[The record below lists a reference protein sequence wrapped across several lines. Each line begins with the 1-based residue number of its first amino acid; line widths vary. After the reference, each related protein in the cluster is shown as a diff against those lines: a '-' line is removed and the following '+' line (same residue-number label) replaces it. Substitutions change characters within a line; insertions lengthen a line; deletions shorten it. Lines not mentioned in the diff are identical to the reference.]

1 MTIKIVRLL
10 VEDEENPLAIGTDC
24 PRFSWQLAQNS
35 LDPEWN
41 LLQVAYRIIV
51 ADSEPILAEDQGNMW
66 DSGKI
71 ESDQSVYVPYRGR
84 TLTSG
89 TAYFYKVQ
97 IWCSNQQDGVWSP
110 IGKFDTA
117 LADAD
122 WNGKWIG
129 RADQQEEEL
138 VPASYLRR
146 ELNIDKPVL
155 RARLYATALG
165 MYEARLNGERV
176 GDHILAPGWTDYA
189 QRTLYQTYDVT
200 QMLHEGRNAWA
211 IILGTG
217 WYAGNVGM
225 MGTRIYGSNPCCLM
239 QLRVEYQDGTSASF
253 CTDESW
259 RMNEGPIRYSDMIKG
274 ESFDSRLEQRGW
286 DRSGFDDSNWTVPDL
301 FQEYPGTLQPQNGPP
316 VRITQ
321 TLEPVRSYMTERGT
335 IIFDFG
341 QNMTGWTSLT
351 AIGPA
356 GSKVSVNHAEM
367 LDESGLLYT
376 LNLRKAVQT
385 CHYVLDGESKQT
397 FQPHFTFHGFRYAE
411 VETSSEE
418 VTVLALTGKVIHS
431 DTPPSGEL
439 HTSDELV
446 NQLISNIKW
455 GQRSN
460 FLSVPMDCPQRDERL
475 GWTGDAQIF
484 IRTASYN
491 MNVAGFFRKYMVDI
505 IDAQSP
511 EGAFPDVAPDAGW
524 RIYKGI
530 SNAKWFAPDNA
541 GWGDAGVIIPWTVYL
556 MYGDLDILSDCYASM
571 QRWVEYL
578 EKNSEGLLRADYADH
593 ADWLSIGADTPKD
606 VLATA
611 YFGYSVSL
619 LARIARVLGKDE
631 DEQAYLALFKRIC
644 DAFMGAYVSSDGRI
658 KGDTQTVYVLAI
670 HFDLLAP
677 AIKPQAI
684 NRLEQLIVNNGCR
697 LSTGFLG
704 VGYLLPVL
712 SQNGLNDLAY
722 QLLQQEEFPSWLYSV
737 KHGATTI
744 WERWD
749 GWTEEKG
756 FQSPS
761 MNSFNHY
768 SLGSVG
774 EWLYRYAAGI
784 EPDSFEP
791 GFKKIRIKPYP
802 GGGLTHINGSYECPY
817 GIITVDWVRE
827 NNRFSMKV
835 SLPVNTTAELCI
847 PGSVTHTVGPAK
859 YVGSKEGRSVYTAG
873 SGHYYFESE
882 LITEEA
888 RSQGKLQEVADE
900 HE

>member
-1 MTIKIVRLL
+1 MSIRIARLL
-10 VEDEENPLAIGTDC
+10 VEDEENPLVIGTDR
-24 PRFSWQLAQNS
+24 PRFSWQLAQA
-35 LDPEWN
+35 LYDPEWN
-41 LLQVAYRIIV
+41 LRQAAYRVVV
-51 ADSEPILAEDQGNMW
+51 ADNEAILARDQGNMW
-66 DSGKI
+66 DSGKV
-71 ESDQSVYVPYRGR
+71 ESDRSVYVPYGGKA
-84 TLTSG
+84 LSPG
-89 TAYFYKVQ
+89 TTYYYKIQVWLQ
-97 IWCSNQQDGVWSP
+97 HKEKGIWSHVGQFGT
-110 IGKFDTA
+110 G
-117 LADAD
+117 LAEAD
-122 WNGKWIG
+122 WAGKWIG
-129 RADQQEEEL
+129 RAMQQGKEL
-138 VPASYLRR
+138 VPACYLRR
-146 ELNIDKPVL
+146 ELNIEKPVYK
-155 RARLYATALG
+155 ARLYATALG
-165 MYEARLNGERV
+165 MYETRLNGRRV
-176 GDHILAPGWTDYA
+176 GDHLLAPGWTDYA
-189 QRTLYQTYDVT
+189 QRVLYQTYDVT
-200 QMLHEGRNAWA
+200 ELLQEGGNAWS
-211 IILGTG
+211 IVLGTG

-225 MGTRIYGSNPCCLM
+225 MGTRIYGNAPCCLM
-239 QLRVEYQDGTSASF
+239 QLEVEYLDGTSASF

-259 RMNEGPIRYSDMIKG
+259 RMNEGPVRYSDMIKG

-286 DRSGFDDSNWTVPDL
+286 DRSGFDDSSWSVPEV
-301 FQEYPGTLQPQNGPP
+301 FPQYQGKLQAQSGPP

-321 TLEPVRSYMTERGT
+321 TIEPVRSYVTERGT

-351 AIGPA
+351 AYGPA
-356 GSKVSVNHAEM
+356 GSKASVTHAEM
-367 LDESGLLYT
+367 LDESGSLYT

-385 CHYVLDGESKQT
+385 CHYVLDGTAQQI

-411 VETSSEE
+411 VETSSED
-418 VTVLALTGKVIHS
+418 VTVLALLAKAVHS
-431 DTPPSGEL
+431 DMRPAGQL
-439 HTSDELV
+439 HTSDDQV
-446 NQLISNIKW
+446 NQLLSNIKW

-491 MNVAGFFRKYMVDI
+491 MDVAGFFRKYIVDVL
-505 IDAQSP
+505 DAQSP

-530 SNAKWFAPDNA
+530 SSAKWFAPDNA

-556 MYGDLDILSDCYASM
+556 MYGDLAILNDCYAAM
-571 QRWVEYL
+571 QRWVQYL
-578 EKNSEGLLRADYADH
+578 EANSDGLLRGDYADH

-619 LARIARVLGKDE
+619 LARIADVLGKSE
-631 DEQAYLALFKRIC
+631 DAHAYRGLFDRIC
-644 DAFMGAYVSSDGRI
+644 TAFMKAYVSPDGRI
-658 KGDTQTVYVLAI
+658 KGDTQTVYVLAVY
-670 HFDLLAP
+670 FDLLDP
-677 AIKPQAI
+677 EIRMQALK
-684 NRLEQLIVNNGCR
+684 RLEQLIVENGYR

-712 SQNGLNDLAY
+712 SENGLNDLAY

-784 EPDSFEP
+784 EPDYSEP
-791 GFKKIRIKPYP
+791 GFKKIQIKPYP
-802 GGGLTHINGSYECPY
+802 GGRLTHISCSYECPY
-817 GIITVDWVRE
+817 GIIAVNWSRE
-827 NNRFSMKV
+827 KDRFSLKV

-847 PGSVTHTVGPAK
+847 PGKVTHTVGPASFI
-859 YVGSKEGRSVYTAG
+859 GTKEGRSLYTAG
-873 SGHYYFESE
+873 SGNYYFESD
-882 LITEEA
+882 LSTE
-888 RSQGKLQEVADE
+888 
-900 HE
+900 